1 MSPRDAQRF
10 DAHKSQE
17 DRAKRVV
24 EESHEAG
31 SNGGGV
37 RIYSLDGT
45 LVEKRD
51 CRCLRREGD
60 GGGRGGGRGGERGR
74 RSC

>member
-1 MSPRDAQRF
+1 MSPRDAQGF

-31 SNGGGV
+31 SDGGGM
-37 RIYSLDGT
+37 RINCPDGT
-45 LVEKRD
+45 LVEKWD
-51 CRCLRREGD
+51 CRCLRREG
-60 GGGRGGGRGGERGR
+60 GEEVEEERGGE
-74 RSC
+74 